1 MFPVNSF
8 ANPGRG
14 LKSKNIN
21 RKQHRTAKM
30 VSGAKKEADSD
41 YLRQELS
48 REKVRKEEFDI
59 EDLHRDLE
67 KKLEEQGFVFDKR
80 KFLISEASATFLERL
95 TDNVVKFVGSWAF
108 IAAFLAF
115 IGLWISLNFWI
126 IYNNAFDPFPFI
138 LLNLILSCVAAIQ
151 APMILMSQNRQAQR
165 DRKQEEINIEKEI
178 LDFKQD
184 RLDLIIDEKQWAML
198 KEMHSKIKKIE
209 EQLSNKK
216 SRAKGKKGK
225 LR

>member
-1 MFPVNSF
+1 
-8 ANPGRG
+8 
-14 LKSKNIN
+14 
-21 RKQHRTAKM
+21 M

-48 REKVRKEEFDI
+48 RENVRKEEFDI

-80 KFLISEASATFLERL
+80 KFLVSRGDATFLERL
-95 TDNVVKFVGSWAF
+95 TDNVVKFVGSWGF
-108 IAAFLAF
+108 ITVFLAF
-115 IGLWISLNFWI
+115 IGFWIFLNFWI
-126 IYNNAFDPFPFI
+126 IYSNAFDPFPFV

-198 KEMHSKIKKIE
+198 KEMHNKLKKIE

-216 SRAKGKKGK
+216 SRVKAKKGR

>member
-1 MFPVNSF
+1 
-8 ANPGRG
+8 
-14 LKSKNIN
+14 
-21 RKQHRTAKM
+21 M

-48 REKVRKEEFDI
+48 RENVRKEEFDI

-80 KFLISEASATFLERL
+80 KFLVSRGDATFLERL
-95 TDNVVKFVGSWAF
+95 TDNVLKFVGSWGF
-108 IAAFLAF
+108 ITVFLAF
-115 IGLWISLNFWI
+115 IGFWIFLNFWI
-126 IYNNAFDPFPFI
+126 IYSNAFDPFPFV

-198 KEMHSKIKKIE
+198 KEMRKSVKRIE